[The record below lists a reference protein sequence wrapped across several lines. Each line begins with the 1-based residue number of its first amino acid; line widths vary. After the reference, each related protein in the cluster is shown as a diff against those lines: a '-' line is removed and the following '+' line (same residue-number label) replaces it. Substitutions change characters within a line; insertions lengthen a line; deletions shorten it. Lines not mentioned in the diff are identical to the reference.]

1 MQYFPTLTLIL
12 TVLFLSTKAWNSFW
26 QLIKATIFLPMLL
39 TINVAKKAQLGG
51 IGWPK
56 DDKLIVHLETEV
68 HFEKLVWLKLKTCI
82 AKTNFIFH
90 SIISNLPKI
99 CWVLVGPGE
108 NWDVEFPSPMRMSW
122 NQYGRASPKW
132 FHTKMSQVAQGIRR
146 DECPFPN
153 EGSLI
158 CTSRQMESFFH

>member
-39 TINVAKKAQLGG
+39 TINVAKKAQLGS

-90 SIISNLPKI
+90 SIISYLPKF
-99 CWVLVGPGE
+99 CWVLVGE
-108 NWDVEFPSPMRMSW
+108 NWDVEFPSPMHVGLSW
-122 NQYGRASPKW
+122 HQLSRAASPNDSTPRWVKLL
-132 FHTKMSQVAQGIRR
+132 KGSEVMSA
-146 DECPFPN
+146 
-153 EGSLI
+153 L
-158 CTSRQMESFFH
+158 TQMRVIHLHLKANGFFH

>member
-1 MQYFPTLTLIL
+1 MQYFPNVTLIL

-108 NWDVEFPSPMRMSW
+108 NQAVHSDLW
-122 NQYGRASPKW
+122 NEAVMVIVMMAWAR
-132 FHTKMSQVAQGIRR
+132 
-146 DECPFPN
+146 
-153 EGSLI
+153 EGLETALEYLHFFI
-158 CTSRQMESFFH
+158 CND

>member
-39 TINVAKKAQLGG
+39 TINVAKKAQLGS

-90 SIISNLPKI
+90 SIISYLPKF
-99 CWVLVGPGE
+99 CWVLVGE
-108 NWDVEFPSPMRMSW
+108 NWDVEFPSPMHVGLSW
-122 NQYGRASPKW
+122 HQLEEGIPQVIPHQDESNCSRDQKWWVPSPKW
-132 FHTKMSQVAQGIRR
+132 
-146 DECPFPN
+146 
-153 EGSLI
+153 GSFI
-158 CTSRQMESFFH
+158 CLSRQMESFFH